1 MRLVPG
7 TRARPRA
14 GSSLRGRRSTRG
26 LAQSRLEGLLPHQ
39 VIEDPRQVDK
49 GLKAI
54 RAGDALDLDD
64 PVGGKRPPPNG
75 TAVQADAVE
84 PVQHA
89 GQPPAGDGLLRHDL
103 SHRVIECSDLLGS
116 LGVHALS
123 DSLPS
128 SAPLRVCRTRS
139 APDPLYRPRGMGR
152 YRCRKPVWGKRR
164 GVSKI

>member
-1 MRLVPG
+1 
-7 TRARPRA
+7 
-14 GSSLRGRRSTRG
+14 LRIADST
-26 LAQSRLEGLLPHQ
+26 ACSHQ

-139 APDPLYRPRGMGR
+139 APDPLESAPRNGALPIQETVRGKLRGR
-152 YRCRKPVWGKRR
+152 
-164 GVSKI
+164 

>member
-14 GSSLRGRRSTRG
+14 GSSLSRAAIDTRP
-26 LAQSRLEGLLPHQ
+26 LRRLEGLLPHQ

-64 PVGGKRPPPNG
+64 PVGGKRPPPNR

-103 SHRVIECSDLLGS
+103 SQGVIECSDLLGS

-123 DSLPS
+123 DSLPP

-139 APDPLYRPRGMGR
+139 APDPLYLPGMGR
-152 YRCRKPVWGKRR
+152 YRCRKPVRGKLR
-164 GVSKI
+164 GR